1 MGSNREQKKNFEKLP
16 LFVCKC
22 EKIQNI
28 TKNRKKIQNKY
39 VYTTVFVILSFSAL
53 DLLID

>member
-1 MGSNREQKKNFEKLP
+1 MYKGILRLKKMGSNREQKKNFEKLP
-16 LFVCKC
+16 LFFCKC

-39 VYTTVFVILSFSAL
+39 VYTTR
-53 DLLID
+53 

>member
-16 LFVCKC
+16 LFFCKC

-39 VYTTVFVILSFSAL
+39 VYTTR
-53 DLLID
+53 